1 MCYYDFDE
9 KGCAMKKICLIV
21 VALGFFGV
29 ELYAATQKQQQ
40 PCGNSNSYIDQLCK
54 RKQGQYPLT
63 SGGQAGGGKMP
74 SSPLVPDFE
83 IEPFA
88 DEGKSKRSPF
98 K

>member
-1 MCYYDFDE
+1 
-9 KGCAMKKICLIV
+9 MKKIYLV
-21 VALGFFGV
+21 AMALGFFGV
-29 ELYAATQKQQQ
+29 ELYAAEQK

-74 SSPLVPDFE
+74 STPLVPDFE

-88 DEGKSKRSPF
+88 DEGKNKRSPF